1 MASWIEV
8 PPGCDFTLA
17 NLPYGVFSSNSS
29 EHRIGTAIGE
39 YALDLKKLAQE
50 GIFSDIPFD
59 PTTLESA
66 TLNNYA
72 ALGRDVHR
80 KVRSF
85 LQELLRVD
93 TSHGSILRDNP
104 ERIQRVLIR
113 LCDVTMHLPME
124 IGDYTDFFVGIYH
137 AQNVCYF
144 S

>member
-1 MASWIEV
+1 MASWVDI
-8 PPGCDFTLA
+8 PQGCDFTLA
-17 NLPYGVFSSNSS
+17 NLPYGVFSTDSS
-29 EHRIGTAIGE
+29 EHHIGIAIGE

-50 GIFSDIPFD
+50 GVFSGISFD

-80 KVRSF
+80 NVRSF

-93 TSHGSILRDNP
+93 TSYGSILRDNP

-113 LCDVTMHLPME
+113 LSDITMHLPME
-124 IGDYTDFFVGIYH
+124 IGDYTDFFVGIHH
-137 AQNVCYF
+137 AQNV
-144 S
+144 